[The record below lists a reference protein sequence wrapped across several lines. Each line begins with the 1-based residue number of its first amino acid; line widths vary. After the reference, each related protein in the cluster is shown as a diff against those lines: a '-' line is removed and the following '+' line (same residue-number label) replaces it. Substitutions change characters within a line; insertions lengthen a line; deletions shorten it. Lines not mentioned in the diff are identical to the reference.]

1 MSNEQMREA
10 LIARA
15 KAKLRWDRDNLGG
28 VQFIGVSDND
38 QASAVGACEC
48 DKCTAAR
55 KLDAG
60 PGVWNQTNDPG
71 GLHAGEVGWG
81 GQSGLSLSVANQLA
95 VSLEEEFPDVKVMVQ
110 SYQDKNIPP
119 TVTQP
124 HRNVWV
130 QFAEL
135 GQNFGQPLTH
145 PSNVKTLAQL
155 QAWAKIMPGRISIW

>member
-1 MSNEQMREA
+1 MELCMSNEQMREA

-81 GQSGLSLSVANQLA
+81 GRVDFRCRLQISSLSHLRK
-95 VSLEEEFPDVKVMVQ
+95 SFPM
-110 SYQDKNIPP
+110 
-119 TVTQP
+119 
-124 HRNVWV
+124 
-130 QFAEL
+130 
-135 GQNFGQPLTH
+135 
-145 PSNVKTLAQL
+145 
-155 QAWAKIMPGRISIW
+155 